1 MPPPMAP
8 FLDRRPRDKADWSV
22 KRAAVLGTSARMTE
36 LSSYRHT
43 ERS

>member
-1 MPPPMAP
+1 MPPSMAT
-8 FLDRRPRDKADWSV
+8 FLDRRPRDEADWSV

-36 LSSYRHT
+36 LSRYRDI